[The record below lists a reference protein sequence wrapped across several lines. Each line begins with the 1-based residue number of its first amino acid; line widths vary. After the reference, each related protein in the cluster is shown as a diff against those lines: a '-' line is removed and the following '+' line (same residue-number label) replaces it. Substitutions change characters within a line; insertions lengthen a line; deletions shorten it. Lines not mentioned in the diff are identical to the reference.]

1 MLNRKVA
8 ALGLSVLM
16 SMSVVTV
23 PAFAHGHHSGGHHR
37 RAVADCPVRADA
49 AVTDGMTVPG
59 CPVHDGSG
67 ADCPVCTIE
76 GCTEAGHHYHND
88 EVYCGYRHG
97 HGYCDGTCVQ
107 AGDPAPSEPTPSTT
121 RYYQRHHGCY

>member
-1 MLNRKVA
+1 MLSRKVA

-76 GCTEAGHHYHND
+76 GCTEAGHHYHNN
-88 EVYCGYRHG
+88 EVYCGYQHG
-97 HGYCDGTCVQ
+97 HGDRK
-107 AGDPAPSEPTPSTT
+107 ST
-121 RYYQRHHGCY
+121 RLNSSHP